1 MKLQNI
7 LLPFA
12 VLCFCIPAGAKVTL
26 PSFFSDNMVLQQQ
39 CDAAVWGSTDR
50 GRTVVISPSW
60 TRKKYKAVPDA
71 DGKWRASIP
80 TPEAGG
86 PYTIKFSDGDK
97 TTLHNV
103 LIGEVWFCSGQ
114 SNMEMPVRGFHGQP
128 VEGSADVILGARP
141 SVPIRMCTIEK
152 KYSLTPLDSCN
163 GSWQEHTPQAVAD
176 CSAAAYFFALKLY
189 EVLGIPVGLL
199 ITDWGGTPI
208 EAWMDEP
215 TLRRDFGSEFN
226 FAHLDH
232 GILPDKYP
240 NCSPC
245 MLFNGQ
251 VAPLVPFTFKG
262 MLWYQGESNR
272 DRAEQYARLQPAYV
286 QMMRELFRNPEAP
299 FYFVQ
304 IAPYDYSMGPPTLCG
319 YFFEAQESTLAK
331 IPHSGM
337 AATVDL
343 GERKCIHPSRKREV
357 GNRLAYMALADE
369 YGVKGIEERSPSYK
383 SVEFKDG
390 KAIVTFNVGPLGMAP
405 YGREVTGF
413 ELAGS
418 DRVFHV
424 ATGKTAG
431 AKVTVSSPEVPDPVA
446 VRYCFRNWCL
456 GNLTNSY
463 GLPAL
468 PFRSDDW

>member
-1 MKLQNI
+1 MCAMKLQNI

-128 VEGSADVILGARP
+128 VEGSADVILVARP

-215 TLRRDFGSEFN
+215 TLRRDFGGEFN

-232 GILPDKYP
+232 GFLPDKYP

-304 IAPYDYSMGPPTLCG
+304 IAPYDYSMDPPTLCG

-357 GNRLAYMALADE
+357 GNRLA
-369 YGVKGIEERSPSYK
+369 
-383 SVEFKDG
+383 
-390 KAIVTFNVGPLGMAP
+390 
-405 YGREVTGF
+405 
-413 ELAGS
+413 
-418 DRVFHV
+418 
-424 ATGKTAG
+424 
-431 AKVTVSSPEVPDPVA
+431 
-446 VRYCFRNWCL
+446 
-456 GNLTNSY
+456 
-463 GLPAL
+463 
-468 PFRSDDW
+468 